1 MNNGQESYACA
12 AAFVTLFLIC
22 QWFRP
27 SNNDSDG
34 LGIPLYRQQFAY
46 LHATLVADRRRG
58 SMLLSG
64 TDNELPP
71 CFIDNLGISIA
82 FKRIHVNNQDIVF
95 GKKQN
100 NRSYHSP
107 IQQGRPM
114 KSQIDADKDIQVRAL
129 VPGLNVPPLFFLSVP
144 FRYSPLLFLLVI

>member
-1 MNNGQESYACA
+1 
-12 AAFVTLFLIC
+12 
-22 QWFRP
+22 
-27 SNNDSDG
+27 
-34 LGIPLYRQQFAY
+34 
-46 LHATLVADRRRG
+46 
-58 SMLLSG
+58 MLLSG
-64 TDNELPP
+64 TDNEMSF
-71 CFIDNLGISIA
+71 FIDNLDISIA

-114 KSQIDADKDIQVRAL
+114 KSQIDADIDIQGTAI
-129 VPGLNVPPLFFLSVP
+129 VPGLNVPPLFFLSIP